1 MPQSD
6 VIVYDVTVSLALLNV
21 FSQKLADRMQVLA
34 TVGKTCAIAVI
45 IFIGVRNVVEGISF
59 VHLLF
64 SFLQFVCLFVF
75 FSFLLCCL
83 FVFVCFCFY
92 VVVLVLFVCLFA
104 VFVLVLVVR

>member
-59 VHLLF
+59 VHSLF
-64 SFLQFVCLFVF
+64 SFLQFVSLFSFRFCFVF
-75 FSFLLCCL
+75 FSFLING
-83 FVFVCFCFY
+83 VFYLLLGFLGFCFWS
-92 VVVLVLFVCLFA
+92 LLL
-104 VFVLVLVVR
+104 LGGGGG